1 MNRRSH
7 MKETKNFY
15 IIDKN
20 ALPEV
25 FIKVMEVKNLLES
38 GREKTV
44 RRGCIKIKIFTNA
57 DI

>member
-1 MNRRSH
+1 

-44 RRGCIKIKIFTNA
+44 RRGRIEIKIFINA